1 VKTEFE
7 ILRQLEEDLRGAVR
21 HERLVGA
28 RPTRRAR
35 RLGWAT
41 VAASFVA
48 ILVVAGLLGMLVR
61 GGLGANDDSGSGVE
75 RAGGGGTAGS
85 TGAMGETGEAAGGA
99 ADETPAMPSPASDL
113 GYAPIAGTGGSFA
126 STAGPSEDLAKV
138 VRTGSIAIRIPD
150 GDFSDGFA
158 AVVRIAGNNGG
169 FVLTSTTTRERD
181 GTLTLRIPTKR
192 FDRTMLALRQLGVVE
207 RQRIEGQDVTARF
220 IDLTARL
227 DILRK
232 RRSLLLGLQSDATTS
247 SEILRLAT
255 LVERT
260 QLEIERIQGNLN
272 VLNDQVAESTITVRL
287 HEANAEPTEP
297 DDGPDLGGAWSDA
310 VDGFLSVLAAV
321 IVGLGY
327 LLPIAAI
334 GLVVWGLTAWVRR
347 RRAAS

>member
-1 VKTEFE
+1 MRPAA
-7 ILRQLEEDLRGAVR
+7 LRPGATAQGR
-21 HERLVGA
+21 WRLA
-28 RPTRRAR
+28 APTPE
-35 RLGWAT
+35 
-41 VAASFVA
+41 VAADQSSS
-48 ILVVAGLLGMLVR
+48 L
-61 GGLGANDDSGSGVE
+61 
-75 RAGGGGTAGS
+75 
-85 TGAMGETGEAAGGA
+85 
-99 ADETPAMPSPASDL
+99 
-113 GYAPIAGTGGSFA
+113 AGTGGSFA
-126 STAGPSEDLAKV
+126 STAGPSEDLSKI

-158 AVVRIAGNNGG
+158 AVARIAGNNGG

-181 GTLTLRIPTKR
+181 GTLTLRIPAKR
-192 FDRTMLALRQLGVVE
+192 FDRAMLALRQLGIVE
-207 RQRIEGQDVTARF
+207 RQRIEGQDVTARYV
-220 IDLTARL
+220 DLAARL
-227 DILRK
+227 EILRK
-232 RRSLLLGLQSDATTS
+232 RRALLLGLQSDATTS

-327 LLPIAAI
+327 LLPVAVI
-334 GLVVWGLTAWVRR
+334 GLAIWGVTAWVRR